1 MQESDNMTTTD
12 PTKIFA
18 GDVNGDQIAIGD
30 KVEYNGR
37 FYAVQG
43 MEHDVTTDG
52 YYEETVY
59 LELSDGKSKKV
70 IFVEDS
76 EVELLED

>member
-1 MQESDNMTTTD
+1 MTTTD

-18 GDVNGDQIAIGD
+18 NDVNGDQIAIGN
-30 KVEYNGR
+30 KVEYNSR
-37 FYAVQG
+37 FYTVQG

-59 LELSDGKSKKV
+59 LELSDGKSKKA
-70 IFVEDS
+70 IFIEDS